1 MPSKRPALRDL
12 GQELFGGKVKC
23 RKCGKWCTS
32 WVQIPAGAVFSQP
45 LIKEDFDKA
54 VVDAT
59 LDLLADDIIDRRSRP

>member
-1 MPSKRPALRDL
+1 MSGTNAPL
-12 GQELFGGKVKC
+12 E
-23 RKCGKWCTS
+23 
-32 WVQIPAGAVFSQP
+32 VQVLTGAVFSQP